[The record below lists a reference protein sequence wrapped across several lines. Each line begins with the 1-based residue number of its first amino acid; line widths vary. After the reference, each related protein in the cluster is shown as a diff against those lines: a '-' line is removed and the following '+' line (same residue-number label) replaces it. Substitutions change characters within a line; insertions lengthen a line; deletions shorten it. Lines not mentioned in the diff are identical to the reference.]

1 LNLSPISFDLILE
14 KKFHLMEITQTEIEE
29 IKKFVS
35 DLNKE
40 SAPIIVE
47 GKKDTS
53 ALKSIGVM
61 GKIFEFNKFQ
71 GMTDFSDHVSKFE
84 KIIILFDKDRQGST
98 LVKKSF
104 RILDRRTKLDLRYK
118 SRLGKITK
126 GKVKCVEELKMYE
139 DLI

>member
-1 LNLSPISFDLILE
+1 MNLSPISFDLILE

-40 SAPIIVE
+40 SSPIIVE

-61 GKIFEFNKFQ
+61 GKIFELNKFQ
-71 GMTDFSDHVSKFE
+71 GMADFSDHVSKFE
-84 KIIILFDKDRQGST
+84 KIIILFERT
-98 LVKKSF
+98 LFVGREKVHQEREVKHQSSF
-104 RILDRRTKLDLRYK
+104 
-118 SRLGKITK
+118 K
-126 GKVKCVEELKMYE
+126 GNQFASS
-139 DLI
+139 IN